1 MPLSGL
7 AMLLAA
13 LLPVAVSVAS
23 PGPETVALTVYRDP
37 SRGRSDAMT
46 LNRLGGFALVT
57 ETRRIH
63 VPAGDAV
70 LRFEGVADGII
81 PASAI
86 VTGLPGGVIEKNR
99 DARLLSPA
107 ALVDGTLGR
116 SVTVTSTD
124 RKTGRI
130 TAEDATIVAGAAQG
144 VVLRTGSRI
153 VALRCSGLAEKLTY
167 GGVPAGLTTKPV
179 LSVTTRSS
187 RAADLT
193 VTLSYL
199 ASGFD
204 WSASYVA
211 TVAASG
217 GSLDL
222 FAWLTLA
229 NGNAQGWHDVR
240 LQAVAGRIER
250 QYVREIAAAASR
262 LALHCYP
269 LGTTTS
275 NLPTIEP
282 YRPTRHQDGSG
293 DIVVTASRAFYP
305 MAVAAPPAPP
315 PPPPPPENLGD
326 LKLYRVP
333 ERVDV
338 SPNGQ
343 KQVALLVQ
351 HAVAFERVY
360 RVHLYPWQN
369 AANLPAEIA
378 LRLRNDAKTGLG
390 IPLPAGTTTLYQPRG
405 PTRLLLGTGTIADTA
420 KGEKALFTAGVSPQV
435 LAEQST
441 AGGRRS
447 VRVTNANPFAV
458 PVEVSLGSA
467 GERPYVGTSAPL
479 EQINGVQAWRVSVP
493 ANGVATLEYGMAVN

>member
-1 MPLSGL
+1 MPLFGPAL
-7 AMLLAA
+7 LLAA
-13 LLPVAVSVAS
+13 LSPGAATVAS

-37 SRGRSDAMT
+37 SRGRSDAMA

-70 LRFEGVADGII
+70 LRFEGVADGIV

-86 VTGLPGGVIEKNR
+86 VTGLPGGVVEKNR

-116 SVTVTSTD
+116 SVTLTRTD
-124 RKTGRI
+124 RKTGRT

-144 VVLRTGSRI
+144 VVLRTPSGI
-153 VALRCSGLAEKLTY
+153 VALRCSGLPEKLTY

-179 LSVTTRSS
+179 LSVTTHSP

-211 TVAASG
+211 TVAAGG

-229 NGNAQGWHDVR
+229 NGNAQGWRDVR

-250 QYVREIAAAASR
+250 QYVREIAGVASG

-282 YRPTRHQDGSG
+282 YHREERERETG
-293 DIVVTASRAFYP
+293 DIVVTASRVFASMP
-305 MAVAAPPAPP
+305 MMAPP
-315 PPPPPPENLGD
+315 PPPPPPEDLGD

-333 ERVDV
+333 ESVDV

-351 HAVAFERVY
+351 HAVAFEKVY
-360 RVHLYPWQN
+360 RVHFYPWQN
-369 AANLPAEIA
+369 AASVPAEIA
-378 LRLRNDAKTGLG
+378 LRLRNEAKAGLG
-390 IPLPAGTTTLYQPRG
+390 IPLPAGTTTLYQSRA
-405 PTRLLLGTGTIADTA
+405 PTRLLLGTGTIGDTA
-420 KGEKALFTAGVSPQV
+420 KGEKALLTAGASPQV
-435 LAEQST
+435 IVEQRLD
-441 AGGRRS
+441 GRRRS
-447 VRVTNANPFAV
+447 VRVSNANPFAA
-458 PVEVSLGSA
+458 PIEVALGAA
-467 GERPYVGTSAPL
+467 GERPYVAPSAPL
-479 EQINGVQAWRVSVP
+479 ERIDGVQTWRVSVP
-493 ANGVATLEYGMAVN
+493 ANGVVMLEYGLAGN

>member
-1 MPLSGL
+1 M
-7 AMLLAA
+7 A
-13 LLPVAVSVAS
+13 
-23 PGPETVALTVYRDP
+23 
-37 SRGRSDAMT
+37 

-57 ETRRIH
+57 ETRHIH
-63 VPAGDAV
+63 VPTGDAV
-70 LRFEGVADGII
+70 LRFEGVADGIV

-116 SVTVTSTD
+116 SVTLTRTD
-124 RKTGRI
+124 RRTGRV

-144 VVLRTGSRI
+144 VVLRTASGI
-153 VALRCSGLAEKLTY
+153 VALRCSGLPEKLTY
-167 GGVPAGLTTKPV
+167 GGVPAGLTSKPV
-179 LSVTTRSS
+179 LSVTTHSP
-187 RAADLT
+187 RAADVT

-211 TVAASG
+211 TVAAG
-217 GSLDL
+217 GGALDL

-250 QYVREIAAAASR
+250 HSVREIAAAASR

-275 NLPTIEP
+275 DLPTIEP
-282 YRPTRHQDGSG
+282 YRRAQRDAESE
-293 DIVVTASRAFYP
+293 DIVVTGFRALAP
-305 MAVAAPPAPP
+305 MAMAPP
-315 PPPPPPENLGD
+315 PPPPPPPEDLGD

-333 ERVDV
+333 QSVDV

-343 KQVALLVQ
+343 KQVALLAQ
-351 HAVAFERVY
+351 HKVAFEKVY
-360 RVHLYPWQN
+360 RAHLYAWQTMTM
-369 AANLPAEIA
+369 PAEIA
-378 LRLRNDAKTGLG
+378 LRLRNETEAGLG

-405 PTRLLLGTGTIADTA
+405 GSRLLLGTGTIGDTA
-420 KGEKALFTAGVSPQV
+420 KGEKALFTAGASPQV
-435 LAEQST
+435 MIEQRAT
-441 AGGRRS
+441 GRRRS
-447 VRVTNANPFAV
+447 VRVSNANPFVV
-458 PVEVSLGSA
+458 PVEIAFGAAGEPRYLGSSA
-467 GERPYVGTSAPL
+467 SLER
-479 EQINGVQAWRVSVP
+479 IDGVQTWRLRVP
-493 ANGVATLEYGMAVN
+493 ANGAVTLEYGLAEK